1 MRQGRA
7 STSLP
12 AWIKDLCFAVNEVE
26 FLASIGPSASGKT
39 TFLNLLAQIEVA
51 NGGKVR
57 FQSRVA
63 RVDNPKS
70 LKPGLLDQTCRGS
83 QGGG

>member
-12 AWIKDLCFAVNEVE
+12 AWIKDLCFAFNEVE
-26 FLASIGPSASGKT
+26 FLSSIGPSASGKT
-39 TFLNLLAQIEVA
+39 A

-83 QGGG
+83 QGGS

>member
-1 MRQGRA
+1 MRQGERA
-7 STSLP
+7 HRCPHGSRICASP
-12 AWIKDLCFAVNEVE
+12 SNEAE
-26 FLASIGPSASGKT
+26 FLAGIGPSASGKT
-39 TFLNLLAQIEVA
+39 TFLNLLAQIEMA